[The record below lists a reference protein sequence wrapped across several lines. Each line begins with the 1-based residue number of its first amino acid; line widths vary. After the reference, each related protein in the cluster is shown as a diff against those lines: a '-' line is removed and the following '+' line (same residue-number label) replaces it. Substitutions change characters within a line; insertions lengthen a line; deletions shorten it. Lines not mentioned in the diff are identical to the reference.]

1 MTRREAL
8 KTLKQS
14 TRHSESWSVAILLAA
29 GILMGAPSLGRSQTI
44 PDAGVLQQQPQ
55 QHIEQERRERLPA
68 QAPSPAPVPPTHEPS
83 PQAETVW
90 VNDYRFEGNTLLT
103 DEQLQSVVAPYAGR
117 RADLTL
123 LREAAAA
130 VADRYRKAEWIVRAY
145 LPQQDVSN
153 GHILIAIVE
162 AKVGDVALDDPPPT
176 RVRPEHVL
184 GAVQRS
190 LTPGQYLNTTAL
202 DRGLLLAG
210 DLAGVRVSGALEA
223 GAQPGETNVHVTA
236 ANQRPVHGE
245 LSVNNGGLRAT
256 GPIQGLANVRIE
268 SPFHRGDR
276 LALTGMFSEGSQ
288 YGRVGYTRPVGYD
301 GWQVGAS
308 ASWLG
313 YNLVAP
319 EFASLNA
326 TGNAQSLGLEAL
338 YPVIRARNYNLQW
351 LMNYDYRRFSNHA
364 ANVQQSNYQI
374 HEGTVGMS
382 GNWFEEVLGT
392 PGVTSGSLSV
402 VTGQVDQGNRQV
414 GENPSVAGAFTKLR
428 WYVSRQ
434 QQLIPW
440 LSLFG
445 SFLGQKAFSTMDSAE
460 RFYLGGPQNVRAFPV
475 NEASGSTGWL
485 ATAEVRGQLPW
496 GFDLTG
502 FFDTGYVENSAS
514 IGPSYSL
521 KGGGFSVS
529 WHSPWGIALNA
540 TWAHRLGDNPNP
552 TATGKDQDGSFM
564 RDRVWLSA
572 SYAF

>member
-1 MTRREAL
+1 MTRREGSKRL
-8 KTLKQS
+8 KPS
-14 TRHSESWSVAILLAA
+14 TRHSEPWSVAILLAA
-29 GILMGAPSLGRSQTI
+29 GMLMAVPSLGRSQTI

-55 QHIEQERRERLPA
+55 QQIEQERRERLPA
-68 QAPSPAPVPPTHEPS
+68 QAPSPAPVPPIHEPS

-130 VADRYRKAEWIVRAY
+130 VADRYRKAEWIVRTY
-145 LPQQDVSN
+145 LPQQDVSD

-184 GAVQRS
+184 GPVQRS

-202 DRGLLLAG
+202 DRGILLAG

-223 GAQPGETNVHVTA
+223 GAQPGQTNVHVTA
-236 ANQRPVHGE
+236 ADQPPVHGE

-256 GPIQGLANVRIE
+256 GPIQGLANLRIE

-301 GWQVGAS
+301 GWQVGAN
-308 ASWLG
+308 ASWLS
-313 YNLVAP
+313 YDLVAS

-364 ANVQQSNYQI
+364 ASVQQSNYQI

-402 VTGQVDQGNRQV
+402 VTGQVDQGSHQI
-414 GENPSVAGAFTKLR
+414 GENPAVAGAFTKLR

-460 RFYLGGPQNVRAFPV
+460 RFYLGGPQNLRAFPV
-475 NEASGSTGWL
+475 NETSGSTGWL

-502 FFDTGYVENSAS
+502 FFDTGYVENSAA
-514 IGPSYSL
+514 IGPS
-521 KGGGFSVS
+521 
-529 WHSPWGIALNA
+529 
-540 TWAHRLGDNPNP
+540 
-552 TATGKDQDGSFM
+552 
-564 RDRVWLSA
+564 
-572 SYAF
+572 